1 MRTAGTYLFPMM
13 DRIIFGRP
21 AAQALSEEVER
32 LGKRRVF
39 LMVSHT
45 LNSKTSEIEKMRSAL
60 GGRFAGLFDKIPQH
74 TSRQGAVAAA
84 EAATKA
90 EAD

>member
-1 MRTAGTYLFPMM
+1 MRSAGTHLFPMM
-13 DRIIFGRP
+13 DRVISGRP

-45 LNSKTSEIEKMRSAL
+45 LNSKTSEI
-60 GGRFAGLFDKIPQH
+60 DKI
-74 TSRQGAVAAA
+74 RF
-84 EAATKA
+84 
-90 EAD
+90 